1 MKVAAY
7 SGTRNVYYR
16 MIPAVKSLLKN
27 SNIDLVYLLIEDDIF
42 PYDLPEKVK
51 CINVSN

>member
-27 SNIDLVYLLIEDDIF
+27 SDVDKVYLLIEDDIF
-42 PYDLPEKVK
+42 PYDLPDKIVP
-51 CINVSN
+51 INISN